1 MKKLGSVWAVLFCC
15 VCAGAAE
22 VKDLSLASCEAD
34 AVAFSPAVRA
44 AQAQAE
50 AARASYDSTR
60 SSLYPGLYLDASGS
74 WTSEVPEVNMGP
86 QTFEFGS
93 EWGYSA
99 GPTLEYVLFDK
110 GARSAASNSALAV
123 YQSKLSE
130 LALARK
136 QTLLQLR
143 QAYFAVQRD
152 LENIYLQSEQLKV
165 ARKQLADVESAYRA
179 GAKSRRD
186 VLMAEKQELRTAV
199 DVSSARSALGRDLRE
214 LFKLTGTDY
223 GINPAYAL
231 DWRVREKLEG
241 ETSAVIRADE
251 PAQTVRRFASVSGL
265 DFDEETPKLS
275 AYDELVK
282 SYEYAAR
289 GYAASVWPRV
299 GVSAG
304 AYWQYPNGP
313 IHEDVFLGKAGVSLR
328 LPLFEGGKNKDKA
341 QAQRFSADA
350 AREQKKDVAE
360 ALKALFYSA
369 KDALTALDV
378 ETELTRQLVQKA
390 NQSAGLTYQAYNAG
404 AVTFLEVDD
413 ANLAALQ
420 SRMMLSELNIRR
432 LNNLAVMDSL
442 GK

>member
-1 MKKLGSVWAVLFCC
+1 MKTLLSAGAALLLC

-22 VKDLSLASCEAD
+22 LKDLPLSSCETD
-34 AVAFSPAVRA
+34 ALAFSPAVRA
-44 AQAQAE
+44 AGAQAR
-50 AARASYDSTR
+50 AAQASYQSTR

-74 WTSEVPEVNMGP
+74 WTSEVPEITMGP
-86 QTFEFGS
+86 QAFEFGS

-99 GPTLEYVLFDK
+99 GPTLEYILFDK
-110 GARSAASNSALAV
+110 GARSAASDSALSV
-123 YQSKLSE
+123 YQSKLLE
-130 LALARK
+130 LSLARK
-136 QTLLQLR
+136 QVLLQVR

-165 ARKQLADVESAYRA
+165 ARKQLADVQSAYRA

-199 DVSSARSALGRDLRE
+199 DVSTARSALGRNLRE

-223 GINPAYAL
+223 GIDPAYPL

-241 ETSAVIRADE
+241 MVSAVVRADE
-251 PAQTVRRFASVSGL
+251 PAQTERRFASLAALS
-265 DFDEETPKLS
+265 FDADTPKLA

-282 SYEYAAR
+282 SYEYAAH
-289 GYAASVWPRV
+289 GYAAAVWPRV

-341 QAQRFSADA
+341 QAQRLSADA
-350 AREQKKDVAE
+350 AREQKKDVEE
-360 ALKALFYSA
+360 ALKALFYSS
-369 KDALTALDV
+369 KDSLAALDV
-378 ETELTRQLVQKA
+378 ETDLARRLAQKA
-390 NQSAGLTYQAYNAG
+390 EQSAGLTYQAYNAG

-420 SRMMLSELNIRR
+420 SRMMLSELSIRR

>member
-1 MKKLGSVWAVLFCC
+1 MKKIVSAGIALFWC
-15 VCAGAAE
+15 VGAGAAE
-22 VKDLSLASCEAD
+22 VKDLPLVSCETD
-34 AVAFSPAVRA
+34 ALAFSPAVKA
-44 AQAQAE
+44 AQAQAR
-50 AARASYDSTR
+50 AAHASYQSAR

-74 WTSEVPEVNMGP
+74 WTSEVPEITMGP

-110 GARSAASNSALAV
+110 GARSSASAGALSV
-123 YQSKLSE
+123 YQSKLLE
-130 LALARK
+130 LSLARK
-136 QTLLQLR
+136 QTLLQAR

-165 ARKQLADVESAYRA
+165 ARKQLADVRSAYRA

-199 DVSSARSALGRDLRE
+199 DVSAARSALGRDLRE

-223 GINPAYAL
+223 GIDPAYPL

-241 ETSAVIRADE
+241 AVSAVVRADE
-251 PAQTVRRFASVSGL
+251 PAQTARRFAPLAALS
-265 DFDEETPKLS
+265 FDEETPKLA

-299 GVSAG
+299 GLSAG

-313 IHEDVFLGKAGVSLR
+313 VHEDVFLGKAGLSLR

-341 QAQRFSADA
+341 RSQRFAADA
-350 AREQKKDVAE
+350 AREQKQDVQE
-360 ALKALFYSA
+360 ALKALFYSSQ
-369 KDALTALDV
+369 DSLTALDV
-378 ETELTRQLVQKA
+378 ETDLAKRLAQKA
-390 NQSAGLTYQAYNAG
+390 GQSAGLTYQAYNAG

-420 SRMMLSELNIRR
+420 SRMMLSELSIRR
-432 LNNLAVMDSL
+432 LNSLAVMDSL